1 MANMVLSII
10 FIVFAGVFLF
20 FSLQLPPSESSDL
33 IGPGAW
39 PTFILSLM
47 LFLSIVLLVR
57 SIMEWK
63 GKAVK
68 KPEVTEL
75 TELQKE
81 ENEVKEKI
89 ENPPSFSYKH
99 WMVAMMLL
107 LYLLLMPWTGFT
119 ITTIILVL
127 PLAWLLGMERKI
139 NILVTALASS
149 LVFSYVFITLLRLP
163 LPRGIAIFEDI
174 SLFFQ

>member
-1 MANMVLSII
+1 
-10 FIVFAGVFLF
+10 
-20 FSLQLPPSESSDL
+20 
-33 IGPGAW
+33 
-39 PTFILSLM
+39 
-47 LFLSIVLLVR
+47 
-57 SIMEWK
+57 MEWK

>member
-89 ENPPSFSYKH
+89 ENPP
-99 WMVAMMLL
+99 
-107 LYLLLMPWTGFT
+107 
-119 ITTIILVL
+119 
-127 PLAWLLGMERKI
+127 
-139 NILVTALASS
+139 
-149 LVFSYVFITLLRLP
+149 
-163 LPRGIAIFEDI
+163 
-174 SLFFQ
+174 